1 MIVLD
6 ATVLVYAV
14 GDDHPLRSSCRRL
27 IEFAQSGEL
36 VASTTVEVIQGFVHV
51 RARRRTRKDA
61 AALGADL
68 ATLLSPLLRPDG
80 DDLRRGLEIFEQ
92 TEAVGAFDAVL
103 AATAL
108 RAGSAALVSADQ
120 GFAAIA
126 GLRHLDPGDPNFLDD
141 LLSAGER

>member
-6 ATVLVYAV
+6 TTVLVYAV
-14 GDDHPLRSSCRRL
+14 GDDHPLRSPCRRV
-27 IEFAQSGEL
+27 IELMQSGEL
-36 VASTTVEVIQGFVHV
+36 AATTTVEVIQEFVHV

-61 AALGADL
+61 AALGVDL

-103 AATAL
+103 ATTAL
-108 RAGSAALVSADQ
+108 RAGAAALVSADR
-120 GFAAIA
+120 GFAAVP
-126 GLRHLDPGDPNFLDD
+126 GLRHLDPGDPNFIVNLNEH
-141 LLSAGER
+141 GR